1 MSQARILEYANMRQ
15 GRPRGDLEQVRR
27 RKRSGTRRKRGTE
40 GERGSTSQERPRQTD
55 QAGVEAHICPAH
67 DRHSQDPPVVERTTH
82 ARAIRHAATRHGT
95 RAAFPTG
102 LMSEH
107 PAVFHG
113 LLAAWQLAHAERDE
127 RVHAHLVIV
136 ADATPQLCHAAEL
149 HTSETTANDIWIQAR
164 PSSAAF
170 NQHRTAGAKFTTNPS
185 RASSQSSTAQSRDRG
200 RSRHSAPST
209 ALTVATGAS
218 RTLAAP
224 NSNRPR
230 ASRSSLEAS
239 RLLSQS
245 EVQSDTARVEKKKTV
260 ARVAPE
266 KTSGMP
272 QRRPTRARAHRDE
285 RGLEPHIF
293 FLYFAF

>member
-170 NQHRTAGAKFTTNPS
+170 NQHRTAG
-185 RASSQSSTAQSRDRG
+185 
-200 RSRHSAPST
+200 
-209 ALTVATGAS
+209 
-218 RTLAAP
+218 
-224 NSNRPR
+224 
-230 ASRSSLEAS
+230 RSSRRIPAV
-239 RLLSQS
+239 RLHRAAQLSPETAVAAVIAIQHCTDGRNWRLANARCSEQQS
-245 EVQSDTARVEKKKTV
+245 PTSVSKLARSFATLSCRNRKCNQT
-260 ARVAPE
+260 
-266 KTSGMP
+266 
-272 QRRPTRARAHRDE
+272 HR
-285 RGLEPHIF
+285 
-293 FLYFAF
+293 

>member
-1 MSQARILEYANMRQ
+1 MSQAHILEYANMRQ

-55 QAGVEAHICPAH
+55 NAGEEAHICPAH

-149 HTSETTANDIWIQAR
+149 TRQRRRRMTFGSKRVQAAR
-164 PSSAAF
+164 PSI
-170 NQHRTAGAKFTTNPS
+170 
-185 RASSQSSTAQSRDRG
+185 STE
-200 RSRHSAPST
+200 
-209 ALTVATGAS
+209 
-218 RTLAAP
+218 
-224 NSNRPR
+224 RP
-230 ASRSSLEAS
+230 ARSSRRIPAV
-239 RLLSQS
+239 RLHRAAQLSP
-245 EVQSDTARVEKKKTV
+245 ETAV
-260 ARVAPE
+260 AAVI
-266 KTSGMP
+266 
-272 QRRPTRARAHRDE
+272 AHPA
-285 RGLEPHIF
+285 LH
-293 FLYFAF
+293 

>member
-55 QAGVEAHICPAH
+55 QAGVQAHICPAH

-82 ARAIRHAATRHGT
+82 ARATRHAATRHGT

-149 HTSETTANDIWIQAR
+149 HTSETTANDRSKRVQAAR
-164 PSSAAF
+164 PSI
-170 NQHRTAGAKFTTNPS
+170 
-185 RASSQSSTAQSRDRG
+185 STE
-200 RSRHSAPST
+200 
-209 ALTVATGAS
+209 
-218 RTLAAP
+218 
-224 NSNRPR
+224 RP
-230 ASRSSLEAS
+230 ARSSRRIPAV
-239 RLLSQS
+239 RLHRAAQLSP
-245 EVQSDTARVEKKKTV
+245 ETAV
-260 ARVAPE
+260 AAVI
-266 KTSGMP
+266 
-272 QRRPTRARAHRDE
+272 AHPA
-285 RGLEPHIF
+285 LH
-293 FLYFAF
+293 